1 MIFDW
6 RTRRRAAIR
15 AADKTEPPAWRNHA
29 MTLSLTRRNALIGL
43 AAAGTLP
50 LIGRPACAATPVN
63 LGVIRLASQAP
74 TFIAQERGYF
84 DKEGLAVTLKFFEAA
99 EPLAVAIAARST
111 DYGVT
116 AMSGGL
122 ISLSEKGAVKVI
134 GGALQEEK
142 GLVGAIIL
150 ASNKA
155 YDAGLTTP
163 AKLAGHSFGITTTG
177 SSFHYMAYKIAEA
190 NKIPMSAITLRP
202 LQKVGAVVGALTS
215 GQIDAWAIQP
225 NIAKKMLAQG
235 AAKQIGIVSDYAPDY
250 QVTTVFSSTANATEE
265 RAKTEAFLRAYS
277 RAVDDYNA
285 AVVDK
290 TADKQEVEAIA
301 RIVHKYVDVDSPFD
315 QAFANFTDGA
325 MRINKGL
332 AMSLG
337 SLKDQ
342 LAWFKAEKMVKDT
355 ITPEMLFDTSYVKVI

>member
-1 MIFDW
+1 MGPIV
-6 RTRRRAAIR
+6 TRRQ
-15 AADKTEPPAWRNHA
+15 
-29 MTLSLTRRNALIGL
+29 ALAGI
-43 AAAGTLP
+43 AAAGAATATGV
-50 LIGRPACAATPVN
+50 ITASAATPVN

-74 TFIAQERGYF
+74 TFIAVERGYF
-84 DKEGLAVTLKFFEAA
+84 DKEGLAVTLKYFEAA
-99 EPLAVAIAARST
+99 EPLAVAIAARSA

-122 ISLSEKGAVKVI
+122 ISLSEKGAIKVI
-134 GGALQEEK
+134 GGALTEEK
-142 GLVGAIIL
+142 GLVGAVIL

-155 YDAGLTTP
+155 YEAGLTSP

-177 SSFHYMAYKIAEA
+177 SSFHYMAYKIAQA
-190 NKIPMSAITLRP
+190 NNIPMSAITLRP

-225 NIAKKMLAQG
+225 NIARKMLADG
-235 AAKQIGIVSDYAPDY
+235 TAKQIGIVSDYAPNY
-250 QVTTVFSSTANATEE
+250 QVTTVFCSTANAKDE

-290 TADKQEVEAIA
+290 TASKDEVVEVAK
-301 RIVHKYVDVDSPFD
+301 IVHKYIEVDSPFEE
-315 QAFANFTDGA
+315 AFANFTQGA

-332 AMSLG
+332 AMELG

-342 LAWFKAEKMVKDT
+342 LDWFKSEKMVKDT
-355 ITPEMLFDTSYVKVI
+355 ITPEMLFDTSYVKVL